1 MNFEKTVSNKGQDMI
16 IFHSFKYRKFRVL
29 ANQNITWRCSKA
41 TCYAMLETNSTAT
54 AILKT
59 TSDHNHDECSNSKL
73 QKDAVR
79 KVCKKK
85 AVEDLCEKPSKLIRT
100 ALMSTENTTG
110 LVPSDIVS
118 IRQCV
123 YEQRRKLLPRIPKC
137 RSEALEQLKKSS
149 ILTSRGEQFCFIEDE
164 IVILTCQQN
173 LDFLSA
179 HCDTLLAD
187 GTFYVSPQHF
197 YQLYTIHAF
206 HDDSYIQLIFCVLP
220 NKETSC
226 YEKMWLKVLSLCKGK
241 LCPKYLILDF
251 EKAAHV
257 AATKVFPNVQIRG
270 CRFHIGQNWFR
281 QLTNCGLRPA
291 YNSNKSEVGSW
302 LKLFFGLPFCDPY
315 EVSDAFV
322 EIINIAPRDERAL
335 KFADYILETYVME
348 GCPYPPELWAEKPSL
363 NPRTNNAPESF
374 HRHLKCE
381 FYCAHPHIHLLIE
394 KLKQFQSEVYLK
406 IQKMKP
412 KRVTKAD
419 KRIEKILKAFNE
431 KYETDIILYLREI
444 KYICQPS
451 ILKSK
456 KPILSCTS
464 NK

>member
-1 MNFEKTVSNKGQDMI
+1 
-16 IFHSFKYRKFRVL
+16 
-29 ANQNITWRCSKA
+29 
-41 TCYAMLETNSTAT
+41 MLETNSTAT

-149 ILTSRGEQFCFIEDE
+149 ILTSRGEQF
-164 IVILTCQQN
+164 
-173 LDFLSA
+173 
-179 HCDTLLAD
+179 
-187 GTFYVSPQHF
+187 
-197 YQLYTIHAF
+197 
-206 HDDSYIQLIFCVLP
+206 
-220 NKETSC
+220 
-226 YEKMWLKVLSLCKGK
+226 
-241 LCPKYLILDF
+241 
-251 EKAAHV
+251 
-257 AATKVFPNVQIRG
+257 
-270 CRFHIGQNWFR
+270 
-281 QLTNCGLRPA
+281 
-291 YNSNKSEVGSW
+291 
-302 LKLFFGLPFCDPY
+302 
-315 EVSDAFV
+315 
-322 EIINIAPRDERAL
+322 
-335 KFADYILETYVME
+335 
-348 GCPYPPELWAEKPSL
+348 
-363 NPRTNNAPESF
+363 
-374 HRHLKCE
+374 
-381 FYCAHPHIHLLIE
+381 
-394 KLKQFQSEVYLK
+394 
-406 IQKMKP
+406 
-412 KRVTKAD
+412 
-419 KRIEKILKAFNE
+419 LKAFNE